1 VAQVFAAL
9 RSDFST
15 RRRERCVRVDFAAGL
30 VTGVDDL
37 ERLLRDA
44 LKATFE
50 ARATAYDEEV
60 PVLAARH
67 VATMSC
73 MTASHMF
80 GHGILVVGP
89 PSASYTSS

>member
-1 VAQVFAAL
+1 MRTATPGVGQVFAAL

-60 PVLAARH
+60 PVLA
-67 VATMSC
+67 T
-73 MTASHMF
+73 
-80 GHGILVVGP
+80 P
-89 PSASYTSS
+89 PLSLALPLCPAPPHLHACH

>member
-1 VAQVFAAL
+1 MFAAL

-30 VTGVDDL
+30 VTGMDDL

-50 ARATAYDEEV
+50 ARAAAYDEEV
-60 PVLAARH
+60 PILAARH
-67 VATMSC
+67 TSCVAS
-73 MTASHMF
+73 
-80 GHGILVVGP
+80 IP
-89 PSASYTSS
+89 